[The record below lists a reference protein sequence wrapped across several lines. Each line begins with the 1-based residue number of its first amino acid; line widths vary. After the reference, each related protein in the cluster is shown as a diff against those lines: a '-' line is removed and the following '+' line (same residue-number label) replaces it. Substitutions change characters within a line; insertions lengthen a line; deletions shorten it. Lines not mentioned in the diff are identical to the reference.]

1 MATDSLRTLIDA
13 AKTAVIAEDYAT
25 AQNKLLQAEMELIAT
40 PDSKMSAEEMTW
52 GRDAIASLQ
61 TRLAKLNT
69 AATGLQFIKV
79 NRVSPTDS

>member
-13 AKTAVIAEDYAT
+13 AKTAIAAADYAT
-25 AQNKLLQAEMELIAT
+25 AQNKLLQAELELVVT

-52 GRDAIASLQ
+52 GRDAIAALQ

-79 NRVSPTDS
+79 QRVSPTDN